1 MRRTMWVLAGLA
13 VTTAVVGGVIVNFGD
28 LGDRVGGPLL
38 TSNGTI
44 VYEANGNIRMVNPDG
59 SEDGRVIG
67 ALNDGVAQTCPRY
80 SPDGLW
86 LSHQESLFGGLVGDP
101 DLEKTGL
108 VRNRLDTDGR
118 PHPAAELLT
127 EIHGSNWELGKC
139 GQWSPDG
146 QAIALF
152 RTPNDADGEIAIL
165 SMGDRSVEFLPGSLA
180 SDSIYWSPAGDLLA
194 FATRDGIAIAD
205 IAAGEFS
212 VVPTLVTPE
221 ELSWST
227 DGQRFAYTGF
237 VEGDQSDLLLIN
249 SDGTNEIR
257 VTDGTEW
264 ESSPS
269 WSPLGQL
276 ALVRTDCGQFEC
288 RAHVALYEDG
298 RLTLLPQA
306 LIENTLSTQVQ
317 GPLVWSPDGRWI
329 LHLAYAPIQLAG
341 QPLVATPLTG
351 VPQVVTIE
359 FGINS
364 FDWQRR

>member
-1 MRRTMWVLAGLA
+1 LWVLVALA
-13 VTTAVVGGVIVNFGD
+13 VGAMVVGAIVVNIGD
-28 LGDRVGGPLL
+28 HADEIGGPLL
-38 TSNGTI
+38 ANNGTI

-67 ALNDGVAQTCPRY
+67 ALNDGVQQHCPLF

-86 LSHQESLFGGLVGDP
+86 LSHQEPIFGGLVGDP
-101 DLEKTGL
+101 DLEKIRL
-108 VRNRLDTDGR
+108 VRSHVDADGR

-127 EIHGSNWELGKC
+127 EIDGNNWELGTC

-146 QAIALF
+146 KAIALF
-152 RTPNDADGEIAIL
+152 RTPNDADMEIAIVF
-165 SMGDRSVEFLPGSLA
+165 MDDRSAEFLPVKPTSA
-180 SDSIYWSPAGDLLA
+180 SIDWSPSGDQLA
-194 FATRDGIAIAD
+194 FPAADGIAIVD
-205 IAAGEFS
+205 IAAGDFS
-212 VVPTLVTPE
+212 VVPTSGAPE
-221 ELSWST
+221 ELSWSP

-237 VEGDQSDLLLIN
+237 VEGDQSDLFLVN
-249 SDGTNEIR
+249 RDGTTEIR
-257 VTDGTEW
+257 ITGGTEW

-288 RAHVALYEDG
+288 RADVALYEDG
-298 RLTLLPQA
+298 GLTLVPQA

-341 QPLVATPLTG
+341 QPLVATPVTG

-364 FDWQRR
+364 YDWQRR